1 VTEPT
6 EVSGANSLRRSSIS
20 VFGGLAIS
28 IGYMGPTAGIAII
41 PAIMAGYIG
50 DAGVV
55 GFAVGLVLGLCIA
68 YSFILFTRHF
78 IHAGSVY
85 QYNGQALGAAYGFV
99 SVWILFFAY
108 TLFCVATAAQ
118 TASYIKATWS
128 QTSGVPWLIFTLA
141 VIAIAVFLT
150 ARSIRLSAIFV
161 AIVEG
166 VGLLLVLI
174 VGIAV
179 LSHGGFHGTRL
190 TSGFFDISGFPV
202 HTIALGAILAFLGFT
217 GFEAASTLSEETK
230 HAFKNVPIAIVA
242 SLVAAAIAYI
252 YGDLIETAAFA
263 NSKALANSS
272 APLLYASS
280 HYLSSSLTP
289 VLGAATVLSAFGA
302 VVATMNGATRL
313 LFALGRDG
321 FISTRLG
328 QTSTSKQTP
337 TTALAMVAGIVVV
350 VVAAQG
356 FDTPTNVFSYMSTLG
371 TLAELAM
378 YVMTLAAAVIFLRRV
393 ARRRSWARP
402 LGFAVLIVG
411 IVGTGYGLYTTVWP
425 APPFPLNILTYV
437 AAGWLVLGVAIIVLR
452 PGLRHRLAQSSLLRL
467 EKLQDPEEL
476 QPSGETSR

>member
-1 VTEPT
+1 VNNTAET
-6 EVSGANSLRRSSIS
+6 GSSTSLRKSSVS

-50 DAGVV
+50 DAGVI
-55 GFAVGLVLGLCIA
+55 GFAVGLLLGLCIA

-108 TLFCVATAAQ
+108 VLFCAATASQ
-118 TASYIKATWS
+118 TAGYIQATWS
-128 QTSGVPWLIFTLA
+128 QTAHVPWLIFTLA
-141 VIAIAVFLT
+141 VIAIAVVLT
-150 ARSIRLSAIFV
+150 ARSIRLSVIFV
-161 AIVEG
+161 ALVEG

-179 LSHGGFHGTRL
+179 LSHGGFNGTRL
-190 TSGFFDISGFPV
+190 TSGFFDVRGFSV
-202 HTIALGAILAFLGFT
+202 HVVALGAVLAFLGFT

-252 YGDLIETAAFA
+252 YGDLIETAAFPD
-263 NSKALANSS
+263 SKALAGSS
-272 APLLYASS
+272 APLLYATS

-313 LFALGRDG
+313 LYALGRDG

-328 QTSTSKQTP
+328 KTSTSKQTP
-337 TTALAMVAGIVVV
+337 TTALAVVAAITVV

-356 FDTPTNVFSYMSTLG
+356 FDSPTNVFSYMSTLG

-378 YVMTLAAAVIFLRRV
+378 YLMTLVGAVIFLRRTS
-393 ARRRSWARP
+393 RRRGWAWIA
-402 LGFAVLIVG
+402 GSVVLVVG

-425 APPFPLNILTYV
+425 IPPFPLNILAYI
-437 AAGWLVLGVAIIVLR
+437 AAAWLVLGVAIIVCR
-452 PGLRHRLAQSSLLRL
+452 PDLRHRLAESSLLNL
-467 EKLQDPEEL
+467 EKRDAPEEL
-476 QPSGETSR
+476 QPSDSAR